1 VPETGGVKLVA
12 GQGDWWRS
20 PVTPNC
26 GWSGRAARKRGV
38 AATAAGRGAF
48 HGHVVVLTPGT
59 RTPRAGPTAKPTAA
73 LNCAGVIVRSASRLH
88 LPDNHAPRPQG
99 GDVPSAITSSAPALE
114 QPWSAFCRALA
125 LQKAQVCRCDELS
138 EMYGTEQRKR
148 AATGQMK
155 GHGSRPVDETC
166 CRPW

>member
-1 VPETGGVKLVA
+1 MPETGGVKLVA
-12 GQGDWWRS
+12 GQGEPRS

-26 GWSGRAARKRGV
+26 GWPGRAARERGV

-59 RTPRAGPTAKPTAA
+59 RTPRAGPTTKPAAA
-73 LNCAGVIVRSASRLH
+73 LNFAGVIVRSASRLH
-88 LPDNHAPRPQG
+88 LPESHAPRPQG

-114 QPWSAFCRALA
+114 QPWSAHCRALA

-138 EMYGTEQRKR
+138 EIYGTEQRKR

-166 CRPW
+166 CRPG